1 VVRLLYLIRVTRSQ
15 EFDEKIY
22 FVFDDKSEVKMYTVK
37 EIAKLLNMTEHTV
50 RYYTDMG
57 LVPTLK
63 RDKNGNRLFDE
74 ESKNWLI
81 GVKNLRGSGMSIQAV
96 KDYVNLCLE
105 GESTIETR
113 YEIIIE
119 QKKKLEEEL
128 KEMNERYQYIQHKA
142 KWYLDIM
149 NHRIPDNSNPGTW
162 SISSA
167 EAQEDNSTAAVS
179 VGTEAS

>member
-1 VVRLLYLIRVTRSQ
+1 
-15 EFDEKIY
+15 
-22 FVFDDKSEVKMYTVK
+22 MYTVK

-74 ESKNWLI
+74 ESRNWLI
-81 GVKNLRGSGMSIQAV
+81 GIKNLRGSGMSIQAV
-96 KDYVNLCLE
+96 KDYVNLCLQ
-105 GESTIETR
+105 GESTIEIR

-119 QKKKLEEEL
+119 QKKKLEEQL
-128 KEMNERYQYIQHKA
+128 KEMKERFQYIEWKE

-162 SISSA
+162 SFSSSESQEENCISS
-167 EAQEDNSTAAVS
+167 VS
-179 VGTEAS
+179 VGHEVS

>member
-1 VVRLLYLIRVTRSQ
+1 MK
-15 EFDEKIY
+15 KIY
-22 FVFDDKSEVKMYTVK
+22 FVFDDRSEVKMYTVK
-37 EIAKLLNMTEHTV
+37 EIAKLLNMTEHTI

-81 GVKNLRGSGMSIQAV
+81 GIKNLRGSGMSIKAV
-96 KDYVNLCLE
+96 KDYVNLCLQ
-105 GESTIETR
+105 GESTLEIR

-119 QKKKLEEEL
+119 QKKLLEEQL
-128 KEMNERYQYIQHKA
+128 KEMNERYKYIESKE
-142 KWYLDIM
+142 KWYLDII

-162 SISSA
+162 SISSS
-167 EAQEDNSTAAVS
+167 ESQEENSTSSVS
-179 VGTEAS
+179 VGHEAS